1 MSNTESVKNTK
12 IPKSAKIPKIP
23 KSPKIPKIVSK
34 KNCKNDNSDPKPS
47 LDNECPLDYEKFNV
61 IFNFAQTTHPTK
73 LEELMNELRSIR
85 KVYDTDPKKF
95 FQLLEGVIDRHDKA
109 KALEKNEN

>member
-12 IPKSAKIPKIP
+12 IPKSAKIP

-73 LEELMNELRSIR
+73 LEELMDELRSIR

-109 KALEKNEN
+109 KALEKIEN